1 VESSSFDQR
10 EAPPPDRSHPGSGAQ
25 LNALRALQP
34 SGPGDAM
41 VIVYAVDGRSSSL
54 VVQVPSGP
62 VCPAT
67 PSPLALTS
75 VTVPSVPEDAFTV
88 TWTLGATPVARSA
101 GKTSSTVGGVTG
113 AGVGAAG
120 ICCEPLVVELPEAA
134 AEVPWQ
140 ALSKTLRATS
150 AAARPLPDRDP
161 ADGAFT
167 SYRSQVKAAGRCST
181 EPPVRPVMLT
191 DAAIPPEVGFTRRPS
206 VSPPSGKGWLKSA
219 CGCCEG
225 RLWAAARSMAP
236 VARDAVRHR
245 AEPEAA

>member
-1 VESSSFDQR
+1 
-10 EAPPPDRSHPGSGAQ
+10 
-25 LNALRALQP
+25 
-34 SGPGDAM
+34 M
-41 VIVYAVDGRSSSL
+41 VIVYAGDGWSSSL
-54 VVQVPSGP
+54 GVQVPSGP

-75 VTVPSVPEDAFTV
+75 VTAPSVPEDAFTV

-181 EPPVRPVMLT
+181 EPPREAGHVDRRRNPPGGWLHASPKRLTAVRKGLV
-191 DAAIPPEVGFTRRPS
+191 EVGMRTLRGAS
-206 VSPPSGKGWLKSA
+206 VGY
-219 CGCCEG
+219 C
-225 RLWAAARSMAP
+225 
-236 VARDAVRHR
+236 
-245 AEPEAA
+245 PE